1 MNISLLVGA
10 ALLGKGARGLK
21 IAEVGLATLGDDD
34 NFFVFL
40 VSLKQIFKDCTS
52 PSPRLIAFHSMWA
65 TK

>member
-34 NFFVFL
+34 NFFVKENLEMFRTFYL
-40 VSLKQIFKDCTS
+40 QVDF
-52 PSPRLIAFHSMWA
+52 
-65 TK
+65 

>member
-40 VSLKQIFKDCTS
+40 VSLSRFLKTAPLLLLD
-52 PSPRLIAFHSMWA
+52 
-65 TK
+65 